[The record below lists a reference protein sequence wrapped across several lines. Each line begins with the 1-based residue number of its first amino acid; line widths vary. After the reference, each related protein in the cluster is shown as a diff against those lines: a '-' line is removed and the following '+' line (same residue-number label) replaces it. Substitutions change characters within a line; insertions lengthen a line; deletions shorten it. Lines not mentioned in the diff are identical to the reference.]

1 MLRRGERK
9 SSSFHTWDFLSHG
22 ELSSQLSVPTPDSQ
36 LPTHN
41 SQLVP
46 EPVEA
51 HQPSKSG
58 GVLYISPNPFETE
71 NAPKTVRFSV
81 PTTRVEL
88 VTFSFGN

>member
-1 MLRRGERK
+1 MTCLRHDEKTAKRQETD
-9 SSSFHTWDFLSHG
+9 SSNF
-22 ELSSQLSVPTPDSQ
+22 P
-36 LPTHN
+36 LPTNH
-41 SQLVP
+41 SSLVMVRQP
-46 EPVEA
+46 VAEPVEA